1 MVHRASRDRQSS
13 TRRSWTTARSASKAL
28 ARAEVRGGA
37 GGSSQTMKPSS
48 ESRGHQA
55 STSKSWTTA
64 RGAGRARAIAEA
76 RGSTNRSSQ
85 TIIASRESIKPSN
98 INQWERGDRKHGRL
112 GSDEGGGARQR
123 RRELSKQ
130 FSIERAE
137 RPPRIDQQ
145 ELDDSKHGS
154 EALARAERRGST
166 DGSSRTILPSSG
178 SRGHQASTSKS
189 WTTASMAARLWR
201 AEGRGSADGGSRTM
215 KPSSETRDERSS
227 SNDR

>member
-85 TIIASRESIKPSN
+85 TIIASLSSGPR
-98 INQWERGDRKHGRL
+98 DR
-112 GSDEGGGARQR
+112 Q
-123 RRELSKQ
+123 
-130 FSIERAE
+130 
-137 RPPRIDQQ
+137 
-145 ELDDSKHGS
+145 
-154 EALARAERRGST
+154 GST
-166 DGSSRTILPSSG
+166 SRN
-178 SRGHQASTSKS
+178 
-189 WTTASMAARLWR
+189 WTTASMAAKLWR
-201 AEGRGSADGGSRTM
+201 ERRGEAAPTGALEQYCHRADREATKHRPVRAGRQRAWQQGSGERRGGAAPTEGL
-215 KPSSETRDERSS
+215 EQ
-227 SNDR
+227 